1 MAATSEPGVSLKMG
15 KKRSV
20 AVWVVAAAAASV
32 VLGTALFFAF
42 HRKPVSLR
50 GAVTMQDPDPK
61 KELPIADVEI
71 TAANEL
77 KTVTAKSDP
86 MGYFRITLPIAL
98 RRGHAVTL
106 QFRHPGYRPLDL
118 KEFASDKLYV
128 ARMAPLPR
136 ETRTDANQPQFS
148 VGNVRIRYSIKTMA
162 AANIGSAVQVFQ
174 IENKGN
180 VPCNG
185 RDPCSPD
192 GKWKAA
198 IGGASLDAGTGNE
211 FRDARVSCIAGP
223 CPFTKIESDQ
233 FSNGGET
240 ISVSAR
246 GWSDTTTFLLEAEV
260 FHPMAS
266 EMIHHSYPV
275 IFGRALNFTLP
286 SESEGV
292 SIEADI
298 ERSTIIFPL
307 GPALHLSWA
316 DCNARVNPDRTKV
329 YRCEL
334 KPGYRF
340 Q

>member
-1 MAATSEPGVSLKMG
+1 MVAASEPGVSLRIE
-15 KKRSV
+15 KRRST
-20 AVWVVAAAAASV
+20 AAWVVAAVVASV
-32 VLGTALFFAF
+32 ILGIALFFAF

-50 GAVTMQDPDPK
+50 GAVTMQDADPK

-71 TAANEL
+71 TAANDL
-77 KTVTAKSDP
+77 KTVTAKSDA
-86 MGYFRITLPIAL
+86 MGFFRITLPVAL

-106 QFRHPGYRPLDL
+106 QFRRPGYRPLDL

-128 ARMAPLPR
+128 ARMVPLPR
-136 ETRTDANQPQFS
+136 ETRVDANQPQFL

-162 AANIGSAVQVFQ
+162 AVNIGSAVQVFQ

-185 RDPCSPD
+185 HDPCSLD

-233 FSNGGET
+233 FSKGGEA

-266 EMIHHSYPV
+266 ELVHHSYPV

-340 Q
+340 

>member
-1 MAATSEPGVSLKMG
+1 MAAASEPGVSLRIE
-15 KKRSV
+15 KRRST
-20 AVWVVAAAAASV
+20 AAWVVAAVVASV
-32 VLGTALFFAF
+32 ILGIALFFAF

-50 GAVTMQDPDPK
+50 GAVTMQDADPK

-71 TAANEL
+71 TAANDL
-77 KTVTAKSDP
+77 KTVTAKSDA
-86 MGYFRITLPIAL
+86 MGFFRITLPVAL

-106 QFRHPGYRPLDL
+106 QFRRPGYRPLDL

-128 ARMAPLPR
+128 ARMVPLPR
-136 ETRTDANQPQFS
+136 ETRVDANQPQFL

-162 AANIGSAVQVFQ
+162 AVNIGSAVQVFQ

-185 RDPCSPD
+185 HDPCSLD

-233 FSNGGET
+233 FSKGGEA

-266 EMIHHSYPV
+266 ELVHHSYPV

-316 DCNARVNPDRTKV
+316 DCNARVNPDRTEV

-340 Q
+340 

>member
-1 MAATSEPGVSLKMG
+1 MAATSEPGVSLRMG

-20 AVWVVAAAAASV
+20 AVWVVAAAVASV
-32 VLGTALFFAF
+32 ILGTALFFTF

-77 KTVTAKSDP
+77 KTVTAKSDA

-106 QFRHPGYRPLDL
+106 QFRHSGYRPLDL

-128 ARMAPLPR
+128 ARMTPLPR
-136 ETRTDANQPQFS
+136 ETRIEANQSQS
-148 VGNVRIRYSIKTMA
+148 LVGNVRIRYSIKTMA
-162 AANIGSAVQVFQ
+162 AVNIGSAVQVFQ

-185 RDPCSPD
+185 QDPCSPD

-198 IGGASLDAGTGNE
+198 IGGASLDAGTGN
-211 FRDARVSCIAGP
+211 V
-223 CPFTKIESDQ
+223 
-233 FSNGGET
+233 
-240 ISVSAR
+240 
-246 GWSDTTTFLLEAEV
+246 EAEV

-292 SIEADI
+292 SIEADM

-316 DCNARVNPDRTKV
+316 DCNARVNPDRSKV

>member
-1 MAATSEPGVSLKMG
+1 MAAASEPGVSLRIE
-15 KKRSV
+15 KRRST
-20 AVWVVAAAAASV
+20 AAWVVAAVVASV
-32 VLGTALFFAF
+32 ILGIALFFAF

-50 GAVTMQDPDPK
+50 GAVTMQDADPK

-71 TAANEL
+71 TAANDL
-77 KTVTAKSDP
+77 KTVTAKSDA
-86 MGYFRITLPIAL
+86 MGFFRITLPVAL

-106 QFRHPGYRPLDL
+106 QFRRPGYRPLDL

-128 ARMAPLPR
+128 ARMVPLPR
-136 ETRTDANQPQFS
+136 ETRVDANQPQFL

-162 AANIGSAVQVFQ
+162 AVNIGSAVQVFQ

-185 RDPCSPD
+185 HDPCSLD

-233 FSNGGET
+233 FSKGGEA

-266 EMIHHSYPV
+266 ELVHHSYPV

-340 Q
+340 

>member
-1 MAATSEPGVSLKMG
+1 MAAASEPGVSLRIE
-15 KKRSV
+15 KRRSPTAWIV
-20 AVWVVAAAAASV
+20 AAVVASV
-32 VLGTALFFAF
+32 ILGTSLFFAF

-71 TAANEL
+71 TAANDL
-77 KTVTAKSDP
+77 KTVTAKSDA
-86 MGYFRITLPIAL
+86 MGFFRITLPVAL

-106 QFRHPGYRPLDL
+106 QFRRPGYKALDL

-128 ARMAPLPR
+128 ARMVPLPQ
-136 ETRTDANQPQFS
+136 ETRVDANQPQFF
-148 VGNVRIRYSIKTMA
+148 VANVRIRYSIKTTA
-162 AANIGSAVQVFQ
+162 PVNIGSGVRVFQ

-185 RDPCSPD
+185 QEPCSPD

-233 FSNGGET
+233 FSKGGET

-260 FHPMAS
+260 FHPMAN

-316 DCNARVNPDRTKV
+316 DCNARVNPDKTKV

-334 KPGYRF
+334 KPGFRF
-340 Q
+340 